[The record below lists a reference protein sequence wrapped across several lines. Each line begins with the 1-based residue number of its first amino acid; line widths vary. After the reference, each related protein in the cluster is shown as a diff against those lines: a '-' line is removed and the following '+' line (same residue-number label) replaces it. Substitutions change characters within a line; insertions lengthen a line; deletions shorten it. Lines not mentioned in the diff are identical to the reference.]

1 MLPPTCPCAN
11 LEAHAV
17 HRGAILG
24 GYVQINDE
32 SVTGMPAAL
41 DSARRARRAFNW
53 IRCHI
58 DIGRNSAELLCDQVI
73 DVPVEG
79 ESEPEQ

>member
-1 MLPPTCPCAN
+1 M
-11 LEAHAV
+11 
-17 HRGAILG
+17 HRGVILG

-32 SVTGMPAAL
+32 SVTRVPAAL
-41 DSARRARRAFNW
+41 DSAGRARRAFHW

-58 DIGRNSAELLCDQVI
+58 DFGRNSAELLCDQAI
-73 DVPVEG
+73 DVSVEG

>member
-1 MLPPTCPCAN
+1 M
-11 LEAHAV
+11 
-17 HRGAILG
+17 
-24 GYVQINDE
+24 
-32 SVTGMPAAL
+32 TGVPAAL
-41 DSARRARRAFNW
+41 DAAGRARCFLNW

-58 DIGRNSAELLCDQVI
+58 DIGRNSAELLCDRAI